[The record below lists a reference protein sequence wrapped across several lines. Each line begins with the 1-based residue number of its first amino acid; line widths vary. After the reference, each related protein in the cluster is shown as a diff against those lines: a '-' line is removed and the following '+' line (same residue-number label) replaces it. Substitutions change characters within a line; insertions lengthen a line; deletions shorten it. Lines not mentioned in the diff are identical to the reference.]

1 MNANKIIYHFSKL
14 FVQLAMT
21 ISLAGYDNLE
31 VKVCIKQMGIF
42 CRGVQFLS
50 KATKTEKQTRQIQ
63 QKNMNRNSHWKNNNN
78 EHEII
83 KNK

>member
-42 CRGVQFLS
+42 VEESNSCL
-50 KATKTEKQTRQIQ
+50 KQ
-63 QKNMNRNSHWKNNNN
+63 QKQKSKPGKFNRKT
-78 EHEII
+78 
-83 KNK
+83 